1 MGSAKWDRGARRR
14 HRCLKHELELGN
26 HHLPPPHPC
35 PQQRCSA
42 AWSLPRTAWQSHA
55 VGLRPVHRLPWGA
68 DEHSNGMRSPWGLG
82 VSALGFTVRIA
93 RICMN
98 ANDSPMHVC
107 CPAPNPMNEYLRA
120 CARACGRVDAR
131 VRADICKRF
140 CACARVCAHV
150 SAGNHA
156 PLKRAICVLAA
167 EPSFRPPLARR
178 CEHLSPPSGS
188 TLVSAPQRAGREQS
202 TGTLRGPSLRLPAL
216 LGVRARL

>member
-1 MGSAKWDRGARRR
+1 MLWGPSGQNRGARRWHGWLQLGQVGSATKWDRPLSGFGQVSSAKWDRGARRR
-14 HRCLKHELELGN
+14 HRCLKPELELGN

-68 DEHSNGMRSPWGLG
+68 DEHSNGMRSPWGFR

-120 CARACGRVDAR
+120 C
-131 VRADICKRF
+131 VRKSG
-140 CACARVCAHV
+140 CACARRHLQALLRMRACVCA
-150 SAGNHA
+150 
-156 PLKRAICVLAA
+156 
-167 EPSFRPPLARR
+167 
-178 CEHLSPPSGS
+178 
-188 TLVSAPQRAGREQS
+188 
-202 TGTLRGPSLRLPAL
+202 RLC
-216 LGVRARL
+216 R